1 MKTKLWLTGTMVLA
15 LGGIGCS
22 DAPEAKEVSEITAS
36 RSTEMIR
43 AASTSARVM
52 SEMSSLESMGSAA
65 AILQKTFG
73 AVPLM
78 GSPSTPCTDPKG
90 CDSTPIVNPVPIDPT
105 AADAQAALVEKY
117 LKERIFIEANVEA
130 TEGDSTIFRIQ
141 GDDLCTTGE
150 RPADPDC
157 VQAVDKLE
165 LRIRATRTDNDGLD
179 LGFQFGA
186 KRDEPVVLSFGK
198 KTMAVAVDLGE
209 TKDTVQFLIPE
220 AATALPRVMV
230 GRVELRLTEN
240 GAQDVTF
247 STGILDAIRIEI
259 DGERGGTHSFSTAK
273 ATPLSE
279 LRMDANAKRLSFEL
293 NLGTTE
299 YKGPYGGTS
308 SLSSQQLVY
317 SLSGLSFEF
326 SAEEGQNDFVIAH
339 VGLGEAQSYMSLNG
353 TKIITADLNA
363 LSGRH
368 FDLNLSQ
375 GADGLPLVRVLPE
388 FDLAAKFFMSP
399 LKADPTAEV
408 PSFYEDESYRV
419 RLSGGGSPSIRP
431 VDANTATGFPGG
443 IQVVSGE
450 LSLQGKNAS
459 VTVPAGKCLVGK
471 QAAAEGSH
479 PLLGHFEA
487 RNCQ

>member
-1 MKTKLWLTGTMVLA
+1 MKTKFWLTGTVMLA

-22 DAPEAKEVSEITAS
+22 DAPEAQEVSELTAT
-36 RSTEMIR
+36 RTTEMIR

-52 SEMSSLESMGSAA
+52 SEMSSLESMGSTAA
-65 AILQKTFG
+65 LLQKTFG

-78 GSPSTPCTDPKG
+78 GSPSTPCTDPEG
-90 CDSTPIVNPVPIDPT
+90 CDSTPIINPVPADPT
-105 AADAQAALVEKY
+105 AADAQAALMEKY
-117 LKERIFIEANVEA
+117 LRERIFIEENVEA

-141 GDDLCTTGE
+141 GDDVCTTGE
-150 RPADPDC
+150 RPAELGC

-165 LRIRATRTDNDGLD
+165 LRIRATRTDKDGLD
-179 LGFQFGA
+179 LGFQFGPQ
-186 KRDEPVVLSFGK
+186 RDEPVVLSFGQ
-198 KTMAVAVDLGE
+198 KTMAVVVDLGE
-209 TKDTVQFLIPE
+209 SKDTVQFLIPE
-220 AATALPRVMV
+220 AAEELPRVMV

-247 STGILDAIRIEI
+247 STGILDAIRIEM
-259 DGERGGTHSFSTAK
+259 DGERGTHSFSTAK

-308 SLSSQQLVY
+308 SLSSQQVVY
-317 SLSGLSFEF
+317 SLSGLSFAF
-326 SAEEGQNDFVIAH
+326 NAEEGQDDFVIAH

-353 TKIITADLNA
+353 TKIFTADLNA

-368 FDLNLSQ
+368 FDLNLSK
-375 GADGLPLVRVLPE
+375 GANGLPLVRVLPE
-388 FDLAAKFFMSP
+388 FDLATKFFLSP

-431 VDANTATGFPGG
+431 VDANTTTGFPGG
-443 IQVVSGE
+443 LQVVSGE

-487 RNCQ
+487 RDCQ